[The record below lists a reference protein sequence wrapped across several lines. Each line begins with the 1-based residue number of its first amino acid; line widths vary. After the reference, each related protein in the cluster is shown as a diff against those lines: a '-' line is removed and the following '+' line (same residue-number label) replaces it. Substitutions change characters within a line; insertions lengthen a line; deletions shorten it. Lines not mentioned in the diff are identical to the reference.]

1 MQWIICGNTMLV
13 DNKASNN
20 NVSSDLLSQIKA
32 IKIFTKRLMNSSLAG
47 DYLSAFKGS
56 GLEFDQIRE
65 YQMGDDVRFIDWNAS
80 AKMNKVM
87 IKQLIE
93 ERDRTVIL
101 AIDISASSNFSSK
114 EELKKEMIS
123 KVGAALTFIASE
135 SKDKVGAL
143 FFSDRV
149 EKWIAPSRGRVH
161 ISRILKDLLSL
172 KPTGKKTDIQEA
184 LNFLVSLKKRNSVVF
199 MLSDWIDEVESYS
212 NILKVAGCEYEFV
225 GIRLLDEKENS
236 FPNVGLIDMQDLE
249 TGELFTV
256 DTKNK
261 KINLFFKQHFLEQK
275 RLFEKYK
282 IDLLDLTVGH
292 SFVNPMINFF
302 RQRIRRQI

>member
-1 MQWIICGNTMLV
+1 MLSKK
-13 DNKASNN
+13 KALKSNI
-20 NVSSDLLSQIKA
+20 SAELLNQIKS
-32 IKIFTKRLMNSSLAG
+32 IKIFTKRLMKSSLAG

-93 ERDRTVIL
+93 ERDRTIIL
-101 AIDISASSNFSSK
+101 AIDISASANFSSK
-114 EELKKEMIS
+114 KELKKEMIS

-135 SKDKVGAL
+135 NKDKVGVF
-143 FFSDRV
+143 FFSDKV
-149 EKWIAPSRGRVH
+149 EKWIAPGRGRAHV
-161 ISRILKDLLSL
+161 SRILKDILSL
-172 KPTGKKTDIQEA
+172 KPTGKKTNIQQA

-199 MLSDWIDEVESYS
+199 MLSDWIDEIESYS
-212 NILKVAGCEYEFV
+212 NILKVTACEYEFV
-225 GIRLLDEKENS
+225 GIRFLDEKENS
-236 FPNVGLIDMQDLE
+236 FPNIGLIDMQDLE

>member
-1 MQWIICGNTMLV
+1 MFT
-13 DNKASNN
+13 DNKVSNN
-20 NVSSDLLSQIKA
+20 ISSDLLNQIKL
-32 IKIFTKRLMNSSLAG
+32 IKIFTKRLMRSSLAG

-65 YQMGDDVRFIDWNAS
+65 YQMGDDIRFIDWNAS
-80 AKMNKVM
+80 AKINKVM
-87 IKQLIE
+87 IKQFIE

-101 AIDISASSNFSSK
+101 AIDISASTNFSSK
-114 EELKKEMIS
+114 KELKKEMIS
-123 KVGAALTFIASE
+123 KVAAALIFIASE
-135 SKDKVGAL
+135 SKDKVGVL
-143 FFSDRV
+143 FFSDKV

-161 ISRILKDLLSL
+161 ISRILKDILSL
-172 KPTGKKTDIQEA
+172 KSVGKKTDIKAA
-184 LNFLVSLKKRNSVVF
+184 LNFLVGLKKRNSVVF
-199 MLSDWIDEVESYS
+199 MLSDWIDDVESYS
-212 NILKVAGCEYEFV
+212 NILKVAACEYEFV
-225 GIRLLDEKENS
+225 GIRFLDDKEKS
-236 FPNVGLIDMQDLE
+236 FPNVGLIDMKDLE

-256 DTKNK
+256 DTRKNK
-261 KINLFFKQHFLEQK
+261 KMDLFFKKHFLEQK